1 MTDKLS
7 NIKQGRLQRRLAI
20 SLAGARAGTRILGQ
34 RSTDWLRGKEKRQAL
49 RSQLLAQEAHVFV
62 AKLGQLKG
70 SYVKIGQ
77 MLALFGEHL
86 LPPELTDALHTLED
100 QTTPLEWPI
109 MEQQLAA
116 ELGRRVNE
124 LEVDPEPLAA
134 ASIGQVH
141 RAVVKSSG
149 QKICLKIQYPGIR
162 ETIDSDFSDVLQ
174 MLRLAN
180 WLQAG
185 REINQWLEEIRDL
198 LHEEVNYHREADM
211 TRQMARRLQGDDRY
225 RVPAVLDRY
234 STDGV
239 LALSF
244 EEGLEPT
251 DNQVQKISQR
261 RRNALS
267 KAMLDLFLREIFE
280 WGVMQTD
287 PNFGNYRLRLA
298 SSGDQLV
305 LLDFGAVRE
314 MPADFLQAL
323 RSTIASAMLD
333 QEDGVIEG
341 IVALN
346 CLSEQHPDSAKKSF
360 ADFCMALLEPLRRD
374 VSGVPEFAL
383 NAKGQ
388 YRWRDSKLIK
398 RAGKLAAVGA
408 FTQYFT
414 MPPKEFALIARKLTG
429 VFTFLSVLGA
439 EFNGYEL
446 LSQRVHNWQQ
456 KTDD

>member
-1 MTDKLS
+1 MGEKLS
-7 NIKQGRLQRRLAI
+7 NIKQTRLKRRLAI
-20 SLAGARAGTRILGQ
+20 SLAGARAGSRIIGQ
-34 RSTDWLRGKEKRQAL
+34 RSTDWLRGKENRESR
-49 RSQLLAQEAHVFV
+49 RSELLTQEARVFV

-86 LPPELTDALHTLED
+86 LPTELTEALHTLED
-100 QTTPLEWPI
+100 QTTPLKWSI
-109 MEQQLAA
+109 MQQQVET
-116 ELGRRVNE
+116 ELGQRATE
-124 LEVDPEPLAA
+124 LDIDPEPLAA

-141 RAVVKSSG
+141 RAVVRASG
-149 QKICLKIQYPGIR
+149 QAICLKIQYPGIR

-198 LHEEVNYHREADM
+198 LHEEVDYRREAEM
-211 TRQMARRLQGDDRY
+211 TRQMARRLHDDERY
-225 RVPAVLDRY
+225 RVPQVLERY
-234 STDGV
+234 STDAV

-244 EEGLEPT
+244 EEGLDPG
-251 DNQVQKISQR
+251 DSKVGRLSLR

-267 KAMLDLFLREIFE
+267 RAMLDLFLREIYE

-287 PNFGNYRLRLA
+287 PNFGNYRLQLD
-298 SSGDQLV
+298 SDGDKLV

-314 MPADFLQAL
+314 LPADFLQAL

-333 QEDGVIEG
+333 QEEGVIEG
-341 IVALN
+341 IIALN
-346 CLSEQHPDSAKKSF
+346 CLSEKHPDSAKKSF
-360 ADFCMALLEPLRRD
+360 ADFCMALLEPLRQD
-374 VSGVPEFAL
+374 TSEIPEFAL

-388 YRWRDSKLIK
+388 YRWRDSRLIK

-439 EFNGYEL
+439 EFNGYSV
-446 LSQRVHNWQQ
+446 LSRRVKQWQQ
-456 KTDD
+456 AHEE